1 MAAPKRI
8 SLLLIILISAASL
21 TSWFSNRG
29 IPEGRDYLSEIQ
41 KNTYLYGLV
50 YREIAQKYVELVDPN
65 KLMRVGINAMLDAI
79 DPYTVLIEKEDN
91 DQLQIMTTGKYGGL
105 GMLIGIRDGWPT
117 VVEPPYED
125 TPAMRAGLREG
136 DHIIEIDGES
146 TKGKTVNE
154 VAGKLRGEVGT
165 AVSIKISRE
174 GEPNPIEFRLIR
186 AEIVVKDVTYSG
198 LIRDGI
204 GYIKLTRFSKNAG
217 REVKDAIR
225 RLRDQGMKALV
236 LDLRNNPGGLLEAAV
251 SVADAL
257 LPKGKLIVST
267 RGRVDGT
274 EQAYYSEHEPVLGN
288 LPLVVLVNEASAS
301 ASEIVSGAVQD
312 LDRGLIIGRRSFGK
326 GLVQSVIGLTRD
338 TRLKLTTAKYYLPSG
353 RLIQKNRKK
362 ENDGVDIL
370 YHPQAEKDAVKKPAT
385 QASFKTAGG
394 RKVFGGGGIFP
405 DVVVPPDTLN
415 RYQQALIRKSMV
427 FNYAVLY
434 ANTHE
439 NLQRNFDVGPD
450 ILNSFRQFLQEKGF
464 DYKPLS
470 ELELERF
477 KKAVQA
483 DGLDNGVAAC
493 LDHIQQAITQRKQ
506 KAFDE
511 NVEFIK
517 RELAME
523 ISAKLWGTAAKIE
536 VSFKDDKDLQKAVE
550 VLQNPATYYSL
561 LTSDHEIKG

>member
-1 MAAPKRI
+1 MSGKKRLFVLVI
-8 SLLLIILISAASL
+8 LVLSLAGL
-21 TSWFSNRG
+21 TGWFSTG
-29 IPEGRDYLSEIQ
+29 GYPEGRDYLSEIQ

-50 YREIAQKYVELVDPN
+50 YREIAQKYVELVDPT
-65 KLMRVGINAMLDAI
+65 KLMRIGINAMLDAI

-91 DQLQIMTTGKYGGL
+91 AQLQIMTTGKYGGL
-105 GMLIGIRDGWPT
+105 GMLIGMRDGWPT

-146 TKGKTVNE
+146 TKGKSVNE
-154 VAGKLRGEVGT
+154 VAAKLRGQVGT
-165 AVSIKISRE
+165 AVTIKILRE

-186 AEIVVKDVTYSG
+186 AEIIVKDVVYAN
-198 LIRDGI
+198 IIEDGI

-217 REVKDAIR
+217 QEVKDAIR
-225 RLRDQGMKALV
+225 RLRERGMRALI

-251 SVADAL
+251 GVADAL

-267 RGRVDGT
+267 RGRVEGT
-274 EQAYYSEHEPVLGN
+274 EQKYFSEHEPVLGD

-312 LDRGLIIGRRSFGK
+312 LDRGVIVGRQTFGK

-353 RLIQKNRKK
+353 RLIQKKRKHP
-362 ENDGVDIL
+362 ESEALDIL
-370 YHPQAEKDAVKKPAT
+370 LHQEEEIDRKNSAYITV
-385 QASFKTAGG
+385 GG
-394 RKVFGGGGIFP
+394 RRVYGGGGIYP
-405 DVVVPPDTLN
+405 DVYVAPDSLN
-415 RYQQALIRKSMV
+415 RFQQALIRKSMI

-439 NLQRNFDVGPD
+439 DLQRGFEVTEE
-450 ILNSFRQFLQEKGF
+450 ILQDFKKFLQDKQF
-464 DYKPLS
+464 DFKFDS
-470 ELELERF
+470 EIELERF
-477 KKAVQA
+477 RRALERDGISANIDESLRSIQEAIQKKKAEA
-483 DGLDNGVAAC
+483 FRENLD
-493 LDHIQQAITQRKQ
+493 
-506 KAFDE
+506 
-511 NVEFIK
+511 FIK
-517 RELAME
+517 HQLAME

-536 VSFKDDKDLQKAVE
+536 VSFENDKELQEAIR
-550 VLQNPATYYSL
+550 VLNNPQRYYSL